1 MTIIDIADRYARQAV
16 TDLLT
21 ASTRD
26 GGAAWV
32 PLIRAQM
39 LSFALEIVL
48 PTPPQ
53 ARHAVF
59 RPRVAPDGGGKSKR
73 ARKPPDAK
81 RKPSLRDF

>member
-16 TDLLT
+16 TDLLA

-32 PLIRAQM
+32 PIVRAQL

-48 PTPPQ
+48 PSAPE
-53 ARHAVF
+53 AHHGVF
-59 RPRVAPDGGGKSKR
+59 RPRVAADGGGKSKR